1 MGIWGKVFSAKGAI
15 SIEAIRM
22 DHGWYVPAAARKPVA
37 TWND

>member
-1 MGIWGKVFSAKGAI
+1 VDIWGKVFSAKGAI
-15 SIEAIRM
+15 SIVAIRM